1 MRTLKRLC
9 IGLLLLGLV
18 LGSVSPAQTYA
29 KKKTATK
36 KTVTM
41 GKAAQMKKGAE
52 VVAYAMKYLGNPYR
66 YGGTSLTKGTDCSGF
81 TMKIYRHFGKKIPRT
96 SRSQRGAGKKVKSLK
111 KARPGDLICY
121 NGHVAIYMG
130 KNRVIH
136 ASNRKDGIKITRN
149 AAYRHI
155 VCIRRIIY

>member
-1 MRTLKRLC
+1 MRTLKRLF

-18 LGSVSPAQTYA
+18 LGSVRPAPVYA
-29 KKKTATK
+29 KKKVTQI
-36 KTVTM
+36 KTLS
-41 GKAAQMKKGAE
+41 KAEQMQRGAA
-52 VVAYAMKYLGNPYR
+52 VVAYARRFLGNPYR
-66 YGGTSLTKGTDCSGF
+66 YGGTSLTNGTDCSGF

-130 KNRVIH
+130 NNRVIH

-149 AAYRHI
+149 AAYRSI